1 LTTQQFTFGD
11 FVLDAG
17 RRQVRGR
24 DGALIPLTPRLFNAL
39 HLFVLRPGELLDKNE
54 LMRELWPGLVVE
66 ENSLSQV
73 VSSLRRCL
81 GEDGDQRRYIHTE
94 PRRGFRFVAEVTSRY
109 VVAAEASGG
118 GTALPSRSK
127 VAVLPF
133 LNLSPRP
140 TDDLLPVGMADS
152 LISRLSTWPHLVVRL
167 VSSVRR
173 FADAPQDP
181 IQAGRLLG
189 VDWVVEG
196 SLQHSGLHVR
206 VAARLLSVAD
216 GTAAWS
222 ERFDEAFLGVF
233 DVQDLIAD
241 RVAQALARHLPQL
254 LPLESSVDLHRLG
267 NTRRWPAA
275 KHRAVP
281 AGAGDRPALCPGARG
296 YRGVVPAHDLRC
308 RRGAI
313 RDVRFVATVR
323 SECAGDRPPAGRS
336 THAVG
341 LGPILVRLPLARC

>member
-54 LMRELWPGLVVE
+54 LMRELWPGLMVE

-81 GEDGDQRRYIHTE
+81 REDGDQRRYIHTE
-94 PRRGFRFVAEVTSRY
+94 PRRGFRFVAEVTNRD

-152 LISRLSTWPHLVVRL
+152 LISRLSTWPHLVVR
-167 VSSVRR
+167 SIGSVRR
-173 FADAPQDP
+173 FADAPQD
-181 IQAGRLLG
+181 IVDVAVGAGTFKTLAAALGAADLVATGADAEAVQALLRQATSWTPD
-189 VDWVVEG
+189 VADASEG
-196 SLQHSGLHVR
+196 SRESTDPTTPVFPPTDSGMANKCALGSIKSMIGHTKAAAGSAGLIKAALSLYHKVIPPTLKAGEPDPNSPEAEPAAGPATQHS
-206 VAARLLSVAD
+206 
-216 GTAAWS
+216 
-222 ERFDEAFLGVF
+222 
-233 DVQDLIAD
+233 
-241 RVAQALARHLPQL
+241 
-254 LPLESSVDLHRLG
+254 
-267 NTRRWPAA
+267 
-275 KHRAVP
+275 
-281 AGAGDRPALCPGARG
+281 
-296 YRGVVPAHDLRC
+296 
-308 RRGAI
+308 
-313 RDVRFVATVR
+313 
-323 SECAGDRPPAGRS
+323 
-336 THAVG
+336 
-341 LGPILVRLPLARC
+341 